1 MNKKIV
7 ALIVTSAF
15 IVLSFSVLINNMNYN
30 ANYNT
35 NSIVPY
41 ATIETPTNVYTLPYE
56 TIETNIFSSVYLM
69 YNPHY
74 NNLVGLG
81 LFAPNYNVVSFTNT
95 TTYTTSATGVSSDVA
110 LSQAVFST
118 ANNLTYITGS
128 CCVGYGVGLYIFSNN
143 TKLHQYNGDF
153 TSANYNPYYNDV
165 VLTASNGEF
174 AIVHNTIIEGYVK
187 SNNIG
192 ADNNNMTYSPVTH
205 LTYSIVEF
213 NINGKKEYNLVGIN
227 PSTFTLGFNVT
238 EASISTTNSYL
249 AYMSINNEIYVSQP
263 NSINIYNQSTGALVN
278 EINTSNLGAITGT
291 SNLGTVSG
299 MIIVGHNLYFIFS
312 GSDYIYEYSYNGK
325 YGAISRNTGISGLN
339 QIVYDPVN
347 NKIYVTNTIDYEPY
361 RDDFIILSPH
371 SFSYIVKI
379 KENGLPAGTTWEY
392 ALNGEFNT
400 LLVNSANYTLPNGT
414 YDLSVINISGY
425 IVNYSSFF
433 TVNGANKIVYI
444 NFTATPYT
452 NVVTFVILSLPK
464 GSVWVVE
471 LNNTEY
477 SSTNTEINISLP
489 NGTYSL
495 NVLVPSG
502 YTVENSNQLLFVNGY
517 ATYVIDVQSNSY
529 SFFDNNLPYIILLVV
544 FMGLF
549 LVAVALKRTR

>member
-15 IVLSFSVLINNMNYN
+15 IVLSFSVLINNLNYSL
-30 ANYNT
+30 NYNT
-35 NSIVPY
+35 NSIMPD
-41 ATIETPTNVYTLPYE
+41 ATIETPTNVYTLPFK
-56 TIETNIFSSVYLM
+56 IINIGITPTVSLM
-69 YNPHY
+69 YNPRY
-74 NNLVGLG
+74 NNLVSLSIFEYFNNGV
-81 LFAPNYNVVSFTNT
+81 YVTNT
-95 TTYTTSATGVSSDVA
+95 STYATSSTGVNSGEVLDR
-110 LSQAVFST
+110 AVFST
-118 ANNLTYITGS
+118 ANNLTYITGQ
-128 CCVGYGVGLYIFSNN
+128 CVEGLYIFSNV
-143 TKLHQYNGDF
+143 TKLYKFGGDF
-153 TSANYNPYYNDV
+153 TSENYNPYYNDV
-165 VLTASNGEF
+165 VLTGTNGEF
-174 AIVHNTIIEGYVK
+174 AIVHNTTIEGYVK

-192 ADNNNMTYSPVTH
+192 ADNYNMTYSPVTH
-205 LTYSIVEF
+205 LTYSIVKF
-213 NINGKKEYNLVGIN
+213 NINGKDQYNLVGIN
-227 PSTFTLGFNVT
+227 PSTFTFGLNVSET
-238 EASISTTNSYL
+238 SINTTKSYL
-249 AYMSINNEIYVSQP
+249 AYMPINNEIYISQP

-278 EINTSNLGAITGT
+278 EINISNLEATAGT
-291 SNLGTVSG
+291 SSLGTVSA
-299 MIIVGHNLYFIFS
+299 MIIVGHNLYFVLS
-312 GSDYIYEYSYNGK
+312 GSDNIYEYSYNGK
-325 YGAISRNTGISGLN
+325 YEAISGNTGEVGELDEMT
-339 QIVYDPVN
+339 YDPVN
-347 NKIYVTNTIDYEPY
+347 NKIYVGETFDEDLPEKLVV
-361 RDDFIILSPH
+361 LSPH

-379 KENGLPAGTTWEY
+379 KENGLPVGTTWEY

-477 SSTNTEINISLP
+477 SSTNTEINISLS

-529 SFFDNNLPYIILLVV
+529 SFFDNNLPYIILLIV